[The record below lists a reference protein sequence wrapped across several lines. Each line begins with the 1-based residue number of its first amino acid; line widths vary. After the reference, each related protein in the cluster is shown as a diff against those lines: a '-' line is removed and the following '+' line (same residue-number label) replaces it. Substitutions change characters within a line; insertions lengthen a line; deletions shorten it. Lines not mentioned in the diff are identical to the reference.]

1 MLLSPAEKKHISW
14 SLPDSRSLISQ
25 NMSKW
30 LGMFTR
36 HVLISKSCLPM
47 ASDILELQ
55 LLLFKLL
62 PYICQGLSQSAHL
75 ESRSESDLTHLISDL
90 SWPCTWEISR
100 PSLAFVV
107 FCGKT
112 HLHAR
117 HLLLHVIACYLISF
131 DVVRGVKP
139 AMAWGNGQAQTE
151 KSGCSWFEKPKEN
164 YTNTFRSEPASE
176 YESMNGRNQRIRKA
190 K

>member
-1 MLLSPAEKKHISW
+1 MSQRAPYWVSQQLLSQYVSLQHSRCNVLQVQYLKLFNFFDNSFHRTFMLPSPAEKKHISW
-14 SLPDSRSLISQ
+14 SLPDSRPLISQ

-62 PYICQGLSQSAHL
+62 PYICQGLSPSAHL
-75 ESRSESDLTHLISDL
+75 ESCSESDLTHLISDL
-90 SWPCTWEISR
+90 SWPCTCKISR

-117 HLLLHVIACYLISF
+117 HLLLHVI
-131 DVVRGVKP
+131 
-139 AMAWGNGQAQTE
+139 
-151 KSGCSWFEKPKEN
+151 
-164 YTNTFRSEPASE
+164 
-176 YESMNGRNQRIRKA
+176 
-190 K
+190 